1 MKKNPIISA
10 TMASHILLPRL
21 LPLLATL
28 LTQVFAADFMYPFN
42 CSATLK
48 TCDSLLYHINKGLQ
62 QEQVAAFYNVN
73 LTQITPIFRGD
84 KQDYFVSV
92 PCSCQNI
99 NDTTGYFYDASYLV
113 QENDTFVNVSQQIY
127 SGQAWEVGDEKDK
140 FKTGSRVP
148 MHLLCGCV
156 DSESQV
162 VGTYTVQQ
170 NDTISDIASRL
181 YSTVSGIQSLNSALI
196 QDPNL
201 LVVGWVLFVP
211 MELTEGV
218 APAPR

>member
-1 MKKNPIISA
+1 
-10 TMASHILLPRL
+10 MASHNLFPCL

-28 LTQVFAADFMYPFN
+28 LTQAFAADFMYPFN
-42 CSATLK
+42 CSATIK
-48 TCDSLLYHINKGLQ
+48 TCDASLYHINKGLQ
-62 QEQVAAFYNVN
+62 LEQVASFYKVN
-73 LTQITPIFRGD
+73 ITQISPIFRGD
-84 KQDYFVSV
+84 EQDYFVSV
-92 PCSCQNI
+92 PCSCQDI
-99 NDTTGYFYDASYLV
+99 NGTIAYFYDASYLV
-113 QENDTFVNVSQQIY
+113 QQNDTFRNVSDLIY
-127 SGQAWEVGDEKDK
+127 SGQAWNDGDEEGR
-140 FKTGSRVP
+140 FITGNLVP

-181 YSTVSGIQSLNSALI
+181 SSTVSGILSLNSALI
-196 QDPNL
+196 QDPSF

-211 MELTEGV
+211 MKQIDNG